1 MEEAGNGAW
10 GSPDQAGLLVVR
22 EHWLEK
28 IQGIKQW
35 SRDGKRAPHKP
46 LLILYALGR
55 LQRTGTSAS
64 SFVEAEPIVD
74 RMLADFGPPNKTS
87 SAYPFHHLES
97 DGFWN
102 VDALDGYSGTSR
114 IRLRANAATG
124 SFSPDLEAALVADPA
139 LVVLLGRAV
148 LEEHFAPSLHLDICE
163 LAGLDLES
171 AEHALVVSRLAQAR
185 RRDPEFRRL
194 VLVAYEYRC
203 AMCGYDGR
211 LGGEAVGL
219 DAAHVRWW
227 AFDGPDTIDNGLCLC
242 SLHHKL
248 LDRGVMGVDLEHRVT
263 VSEEFVATGVS
274 AEALVFDLVGRR
286 LIGPQRG
293 KPVPGEE
300 HLDWHATQV
309 FRGAARIP
317 A

>member
-10 GSPDQAGLLVVR
+10 GSPDQAGLLAVR

-74 RMLADFGPPNKTS
+74 RLLADFGPPNKTS

-124 SFSPDLEAALVADPA
+124 SFSPDLEAALVALKDADSQTTIIERGFPMP
-139 LVVLLGRAV
+139 LGAQ
-148 LEEHFAPSLHLDICE
+148 EEFIEQMTS
-163 LAGLDLES
+163 
-171 AEHALVVSRLAQAR
+171 
-185 RRDPEFRRL
+185 L
-194 VLVAYEYRC
+194 VL
-203 AMCGYDGR
+203 
-211 LGGEAVGL
+211 
-219 DAAHVRWW
+219 
-227 AFDGPDTIDNGLCLC
+227 
-242 SLHHKL
+242 
-248 LDRGVMGVDLEHRVT
+248 
-263 VSEEFVATGVS
+263 
-274 AEALVFDLVGRR
+274 
-286 LIGPQRG
+286 
-293 KPVPGEE
+293 
-300 HLDWHATQV
+300 
-309 FRGAARIP
+309 
-317 A
+317 